1 MSKHNGK
8 MMIILHFTHTSG
20 IFYEKDEV
28 EMTSADNR
36 VFEGYHYRTSSRFG
50 SRVKIEI
57 VNDSI
62 SITGPRIGPV
72 IYRTWILIQSILL
85 FLMIPAVIFPLVL
98 GKPVYLLLVIGL
110 LFLHYAISGTG
121 AIILWEGANVMAFT
135 DGKAGDT
142 EIISMG
148 DIKDIRMGKGWE
160 RKGLWLVIPYVIP
173 IINKVTEG
181 LCISFEA
188 PDSVTGKDV
197 VYAFLLHSREE
208 TYRLEG
214 LLNKN
219 IKE

>member
-1 MSKHNGK
+1 MLLVYF
-8 MMIILHFTHTSG
+8 I
-20 IFYEKDEV
+20 EKDEV
-28 EMTSADNR
+28 KMASSNNLL
-36 VFEGYHYRTSSRFG
+36 FEAYHYRTSSRFG
-50 SRVKIEI
+50 SRVKIKI

-85 FLMIPAVIFPLVL
+85 FLTIPAIIFPLAL
-98 GKPVYLLLVIGL
+98 GKPVYLLLAIGV

-142 EIISMG
+142 ETISMG
-148 DIKDIRMGKGWE
+148 DMKDIRMGKGWE

-173 IINKVTEG
+173 IINKATEG

-208 TYRLEG
+208 TERFR
-214 LLNKN
+214 K
-219 IKE
+219 IIS

>member
-1 MSKHNGK
+1 
-8 MMIILHFTHTSG
+8 MMKNEI
-20 IFYEKDEV
+20 
-28 EMTSADNR
+28 
-36 VFEGYHYRTSSRFG
+36 FEGYHYRTSSRFG
-50 SRVKIEI
+50 SRVRIKIGDD
-57 VNDSI
+57 NI
-62 SITGPRIGPV
+62 SITGPRIGPA
-72 IYRTWILIQSILL
+72 IYRTWILTQSILL
-85 FLMIPAVIFPLVL
+85 FLIIPAIIFPLAL
-98 GKPVYLLLVIGL
+98 GKPVYLLLIIKI

-142 EIISMG
+142 EIIRMV

-208 TYRLEG
+208 TDKFR
-214 LLNKN
+214 N
-219 IKE
+219 IISERCKR

>member
-1 MSKHNGK
+1 
-8 MMIILHFTHTSG
+8 MMKNEI
-20 IFYEKDEV
+20 
-28 EMTSADNR
+28 
-36 VFEGYHYRTSSRFG
+36 FEGYHYRTSSRFG
-50 SRVKIEI
+50 SRVRIKIGDD
-57 VNDSI
+57 NI
-62 SITGPRIGPV
+62 SITGPRIGPA
-72 IYRTWILIQSILL
+72 IYRTWILTQSILL
-85 FLMIPAVIFPLVL
+85 FLIIPAIIFPLAL
-98 GKPVYLLLVIGL
+98 GKPVYLLLIIGI

-142 EIISMG
+142 EIVRMV

-208 TYRLEG
+208 TDKFR
-214 LLNKN
+214 N
-219 IKE
+219 IISERCKR